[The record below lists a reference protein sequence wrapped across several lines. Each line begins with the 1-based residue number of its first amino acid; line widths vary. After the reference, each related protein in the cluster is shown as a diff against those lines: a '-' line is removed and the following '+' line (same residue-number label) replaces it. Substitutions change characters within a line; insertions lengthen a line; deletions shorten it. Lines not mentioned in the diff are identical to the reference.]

1 MSLVAIALFVMLAL
15 SQGHIEPFDRVLG
28 PGYTLVATDGAYG
41 IVIDERFAARFLPP
55 TDGQDVETW
64 TPAPRDIAAAEML
77 LRPLR
82 PADSGSTDQR
92 NIKDTPED
100 LVSRT
105 WFGATID
112 GQRLL
117 FVDGYCSGGLPSRPL
132 YPVLIADG
140 GPCYWNAT
148 IDAETWEVVQ
158 YVENG
163 EA

>member
-1 MSLVAIALFVMLAL
+1 MPLVAIALFIMLAM
-15 SQGHIEPFDRVLG
+15 SQAHIEPFDRVLG

-41 IVIDERFAARFLPP
+41 IVIDDRFAARFLPP
-55 TDGQDVETW
+55 TDGQQVETW
-64 TPAPRDIAAAEML
+64 TPTRQDIAAAEVL

-82 PADSGSTDQR
+82 PVGTSNDDQQ
-92 NIKDTPED
+92 NMKDTPDE

-117 FVDGYCSGGLPSRPL
+117 FVDGYCSGGIPSRPL
-132 YPVLIADG
+132 DPLRVEDG

-148 IDAETWEVVQ
+148 IDAESWEVVT
-158 YVENG
+158 YTENG

>member
-55 TDGQDVETW
+55 TDGQRVETW

-82 PADSGSTDQR
+82 PADTGSSDQR
-92 NIKDTPED
+92 NIKDSPED
-100 LVSRT
+100 LVSTT

-112 GQRLL
+112 GRRLL
-117 FVDGYCSGGLPSRPL
+117 FVDGYCSGGLPSWPL

-140 GPCYWNAT
+140 GPSYWNAT
-148 IDAETWEVVQ
+148 IDGETWELVQ
-158 YVENG
+158 YIENG

>member
-55 TDGQDVETW
+55 TDGQRVETW

-77 LRPLR
+77 LLPLR
-82 PADSGSTDQR
+82 PADTGSADQR

-100 LVSRT
+100 LVS
-105 WFGATID
+105 
-112 GQRLL
+112 
-117 FVDGYCSGGLPSRPL
+117 
-132 YPVLIADG
+132 
-140 GPCYWNAT
+140 
-148 IDAETWEVVQ
+148 
-158 YVENG
+158 
-163 EA
+163 